1 MICRVLCVILAMVS
15 GAFAK
20 DWGTCPMA
28 PPPSLRGNKR
38 PTGASPGSDKG
49 NGARVT
55 LLVVVSDTGYVC
67 RARVIKGINKEID
80 KSTQKAVSKRRF
92 KPAMK
97 DGRPVAVVVSIDVN
111 YRLDANGQLISDAPP
126 PNVMP
131 PSQ

>member
-1 MICRVLCVILAMVS
+1 VVTKQTTV
-15 GAFAK
+15 
-20 DWGTCPMA
+20 
-28 PPPSLRGNKR
+28 
-38 PTGASPGSDKG
+38 ASSGSDKG
-49 NGARVT
+49 NGTRVT

-67 RARVIKGINKEID
+67 SARVVKGINKEID
-80 KSTQKAVSKRRF
+80 KSTQKAVSKWRF